1 MKTQQELII
10 PLSDEAEACLER
22 STRCRLAELDREKET
37 PLFAALPSSRLNE
50 KLRAWLR
57 EAGITDKHIT
67 FHSGRH
73 TFATQAL
80 AMGVDIYTVSQLL
93 GHTHISTTQVYVHS
107 LLQKKQEAIRLIA
120 GMAA

>member
-1 MKTQQELII
+1 V
-10 PLSDEAEACLER
+10 
-22 STRCRLAELDREKET
+22 
-37 PLFAALPSSRLNE
+37 
-50 KLRAWLR
+50 
-57 EAGITDKHIT
+57 
-67 FHSGRH
+67 HSGRH

-80 AMGVDIYTVSQLL
+80 AIGVDIYTVSQLL

>member
-1 MKTQQELII
+1 MH
-10 PLSDEAEACLER
+10 
-22 STRCRLAELDREKET
+22 
-37 PLFAALPSSRLNE
+37 SS
-50 KLRAWLR
+50 
-57 EAGITDKHIT
+57 
-67 FHSGRH
+67 RH

>member
-1 MKTQQELII
+1 MH
-10 PLSDEAEACLER
+10 C
-22 STRCRLAELDREKET
+22 
-37 PLFAALPSSRLNE
+37 F
-50 KLRAWLR
+50 
-57 EAGITDKHIT
+57 
-67 FHSGRH
+67 RH